1 MTPRGKA
8 TQKQAKLGSYVFL
21 PQTWTSHHNHTH
33 TCYVALSL
41 RMEEQLLPLNRIPLV
56 LLLFVLLSPFSG
68 QQDFFTSVIV
78 TWHQE
83 LGSEKSNN
91 WLQNTLSKFKSIN
104 KWTQTIH
111 LAYIWIA
118 VTSLAGRDVSSVVVA
133 RQETCSELQLF
144 PSPHF
149 DKVSTNLGHKDK
161 AILLSQDW
169 QTLYSLPSCASLNH
183 FILFEQGFRYILDIC
198 VCVYVWAYRYFYL
211 TGDLIL
217 WQSALKC
224 FGVQPKYYFLK
235 IFFWSSPSFQN
246 CENISIFHF
255 SLSFPSS
262 SFFF

>member
-1 MTPRGKA
+1 M
-8 TQKQAKLGSYVFL
+8 
-21 PQTWTSHHNHTH
+21 
-33 TCYVALSL
+33 
-41 RMEEQLLPLNRIPLV
+41 
-56 LLLFVLLSPFSG
+56 
-68 QQDFFTSVIV
+68 
-78 TWHQE
+78 
-83 LGSEKSNN
+83 
-91 WLQNTLSKFKSIN
+91 
-104 KWTQTIH
+104 
-111 LAYIWIA
+111 
-118 VTSLAGRDVSSVVVA
+118 VA

-198 VCVYVWAYRYFYL
+198 VCVYAWAYRYFYL

-235 IFFWSSPSFQN
+235 IFFFEVLLLFRTVKIFQFFTSAYLFLLLLFFFKGHWQPCQLCVMYHHACFVNSCRWKEVWCSSACVLWHPVEKRHSRIPYGWP
-246 CENISIFHF
+246 E
-255 SLSFPSS
+255 SLSITAG
-262 SFFF
+262 